1 MIPFFVIS
9 AFLLLNFM
17 QLIFASGNEH
27 KIKEIRQLLPA
38 GYELLSLADIGFHED
53 IPETA
58 DTIEGN
64 ARLKAQFLADKQISA
79 CFADDTGLFTS
90 ALNGEPGVYSARY
103 AGEAKNADDNMD
115 LLLSKLDGNPDRSAY
130 FITVIALW
138 MDGEMYVFRGRIDGT
153 ILTEKRGTKGFGYDP
168 VFQPIGYS
176 KTFAE
181 MTSEEKNALSHR
193 GRALQQMMA
202 FLKSKTQ

>member
-64 ARLKAQFLADKQISA
+64 ARLKAQFLADNQISA
-79 CFADDTGLFTS
+79 CFADDTGLVTS

-138 MDGEMYVFRGRIDGT
+138 MDGEMHVFRGRVDGT